1 MDIPRIEDIERNTLV
16 LKKTL
21 SYVNGEVKEVV
32 EKQVNAD
39 TVEQLRNELPDDIS
53 ASSSVAVDGVSV
65 TNTHVIT
72 DGAIVA
78 AVNNN
83 KSGGDQ

>member
-1 MDIPRIEDIERNTLV
+1 MAT
-16 LKKTL
+16 KTIKFL
-21 SYVNGEVKEVV
+21 QGGGFV
-32 EKQVNAD
+32 EK
-39 TVEQLRNELPDDIS
+39 QLRNELPDDIS